1 MAKLV
6 ERRELEQANIRA
18 EVNLKKNPLLKRI
31 KIYLRFYFSQETKL
45 DRELNVELMDMGMRV
60 AHDMD
65 PKVI

>member
-18 EVNLKKNPLLKRI
+18 EVNFKKNPLLKRI